1 MCFCA
6 FSMACRVASNIQ
18 YKDRNEV
25 TTNSFYNTLFHNTSK
40 TTIGN
45 NYNEMPAQ
53 SDEVYS
59 KITEESVC

>member
-1 MCFCA
+1 
-6 FSMACRVASNIQ
+6 MAYRVASNIQ

-25 TTNSFYNTLFHNTSK
+25 TTNSFYNTLFQNTSK
-40 TTIGN
+40 TSIGN
-45 NYNEMPAQ
+45 NYEEMPVQ